1 MRPGVLTMNPKQS
14 DRFLDGLV
22 RPPSAEELEIP
33 NFPHLDQ
40 FDNFFDSQVSVHKE
54 FVPEGKRVN
63 AEFYEGVMERL
74 LKRI

>member
-54 FVPEGKRVN
+54 FVP
-63 AEFYEGVMERL
+63 
-74 LKRI
+74 